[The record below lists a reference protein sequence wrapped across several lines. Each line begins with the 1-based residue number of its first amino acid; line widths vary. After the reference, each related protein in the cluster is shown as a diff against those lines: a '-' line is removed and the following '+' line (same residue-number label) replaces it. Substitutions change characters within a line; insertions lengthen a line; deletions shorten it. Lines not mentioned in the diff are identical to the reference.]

1 MKARI
6 KSTVVIGLV
15 ASLLGG
21 YSVGVAHASD
31 TPPPVVVTPPIWTPG
46 MTDNSGQLVP
56 PPLFNQDGTPFQ
68 NREQFAADIPQRT
81 TNWFPGMRDSSGT
94 EIPAPLYNLDGTP
107 FVAGV
112 SPPPQIPIYNGSDVA
127 AGSQTLE
134 SVLSQ
139 TIEWYP
145 GMRDR
150 SGNEIP
156 APLFNPDGSAYVEGE
171 SPRPKIPVYADV
183 PAPRAPSIPAEVT
196 DRALI
201 RKVNSE
207 IKSTEVSLRKSSDAY
222 VLAFDENIS
231 ALDSS
236 LYISA
241 VNKRTKKSSRISI
254 SIDSLG
260 QAVAITKLDLKKF
273 NVFIK
278 RGKSTLNKVKIGE
291 PTL

>member
-1 MKARI
+1 MKAHM
-6 KSTVVIGLV
+6 KSSVVVGLV
-15 ASLLGG
+15 ISLLGAQ
-21 YSVGVAHASD
+21 SVGVAHGSD

-46 MTDNSGQLVP
+46 MTDSSGQVVP

-68 NREQFAADIPQRT
+68 NREQFVADIPQRT
-81 TNWFPGMRDSSGT
+81 INWFPGMRDSSGT
-94 EIPAPLYNLDGTP
+94 VIPPPLYNLDGTP
-107 FVAGV
+107 YVEGV
-112 SPPPQIPIYNGSDVA
+112 SPRPQIPIYSGTDVA
-127 AGSQTLE
+127 SGSQTIE

-150 SGNEIP
+150 SGNVISP
-156 APLFNPDGSAYVEGE
+156 PLFNSDGSAYVEGE

-183 PAPRAPSIPAEVT
+183 PVPRTPSIPAEVT
-196 DRALI
+196 DKALI

-207 IKSTEVSLRKSSDAY
+207 IKSTDVSLRKSSDAY

-241 VNKRTKKSSRISI
+241 VNKKTKKSSRIAI

-260 QAVAITKLDLKKF
+260 QAVAVTKLDLKKF

>member
-1 MKARI
+1 MKARN

-21 YSVGVAHASD
+21 YSAGVGHASD

-46 MTDNSGQLVP
+46 MTDSSGQLVP

-107 FVAGV
+107 FVVGV

-127 AGSQTLE
+127 TGSQTLE

-196 DRALI
+196 DKALI

-207 IKSTEVSLRKSSDAY
+207 IKSTDVSLRKSSEAY
-222 VLAFDENIS
+222 VLAFDESIS

-241 VNKRTKKSSRISI
+241 VNKRTKKTSRIAI

-260 QAVAITKLDLKKF
+260 QAVASTKLDLKKF

>member
-15 ASLLGG
+15 ASLLGVHSLG
-21 YSVGVAHASD
+21 AVHAED

-46 MTDNSGQLVP
+46 MTDSSGQLVP

-68 NREQFAADIPQRT
+68 NREQYAADIPQRT

-107 FVAGV
+107 FVVGV
-112 SPPPQIPIYNGSDVA
+112 SPPPQIPIYTGSDVA
-127 AGSQTLE
+127 EGSQTLE

-150 SGNEIP
+150 NGNEIP
-156 APLFNPDGSAYVEGE
+156 APLFNPDGSAYIEGE

-183 PAPRAPSIPAEVT
+183 PAPRTPSIPAELT
-196 DRALI
+196 DKALI
-201 RKVNSE
+201 RKVNAE
-207 IKSTEVSLRKSSDAY
+207 IKSTDVSLRKASDAY
-222 VLAFDENIS
+222 VLDFDEDIS

-236 LYISA
+236 LYISV
-241 VNKRTKKSSRISI
+241 VNKKTKKASRIPI
-254 SIDSLG
+254 AIDSMG
-260 QAVAITKLDLKKF
+260 QPVAITKLDLKKY
-273 NVFIK
+273 NVYLK
-278 RGKSTLNKVKIGE
+278 RGKGTLNKVKIGE